1 MSSKEPV
8 GKTKKTFAN
17 NGRRK
22 KMNKNSFEQNISDDE
37 IKQIKQSI
45 ASFKVRLKILQLV
58 LIK

>member
-1 MSSKEPV
+1 
-8 GKTKKTFAN
+8 
-17 NGRRK
+17 
-22 KMNKNSFEQNISDDE
+22 MNKKSFEQNISDDE